1 MANCLIQQGK
11 PIAHGTIGSARNH
24 RQRIGFRRHRFL
36 VANPREMLRQAILR
50 YTAQSEGLAAAAD
63 RDRHLAQFRCRQNE
77 SDAGWRFF
85 QSLQKSIEGSTR
97 QHMAFIKDK
106 NLLPPLARAEAQR
119 FAQFPHII
127 HAIIGS
133 GVQFHHIRMTIR
145 ENRLAF
151 RANTARV
158 RRGATL
164 AIHANAIQRTRND
177 ARRGGFAHAAHAR
190 QQKSVMHAPLG
201 KSVAQRAHQHILPD
215 QIIEI
220 RGPVFARQY
229 AVAWLLHWPRHRGGC
244 RRGRRWVAE
253 KPRAFWRRRFGQARF
268 FRLVIARR
276 GKR

>member
-1 MANCLIQQGK
+1 
-11 PIAHGTIGSARNH
+11 
-24 RQRIGFRRHRFL
+24 
-36 VANPREMLRQAILR
+36 
-50 YTAQSEGLAAAAD
+50 
-63 RDRHLAQFRCRQNE
+63 
-77 SDAGWRFF
+77 
-85 QSLQKSIEGSTR
+85 
-97 QHMAFIKDK
+97 MAFIKDK
-106 NLLPPLARAEAQR
+106 DLLPPLARAEAER

-127 HAIIGS
+127 NAIVGS
-133 GVQFHHIRMTIR
+133 GVQFHHIRMAISQ
-145 ENRLAF
+145 NRLAF

-158 RRGATL
+158 RRGPAL

-190 QQKSVMHAPLG
+190 QQESVMHAPLG

-229 AVAWLLHWPRHRGGC
+229 AVARLFGWPRHRDGR
-244 RRGRRWVAE
+244 RRGGRRFAK